1 MNRNTEIEILLVE
14 DSPYDAELTL
24 RTLREHK
31 LANAVV
37 HVKDGQ
43 EALDWLFGADGNPG
57 CNPNCHPKVILLD
70 LKLPKVDGLEV
81 LRAIRANPHT
91 ELLPVVVMTSS
102 GEERD
107 IVESYRLGANSYV
120 IKPLDFDSFSTAVA
134 QLGHYWLLVN
144 QDPGMRGEGENDE

>member
-43 EALDWLFGADGNPG
+43 EALDWLFGTDGNPG
-57 CNPNCHPKVILLD
+57 CNRAGHPKVILLD

-81 LRAIRANPHT
+81 LRSIRANPLT